1 MDARKLLHALIVCAA
16 MLGLSACAVYQAAPG
31 PQPYYYAPTPV
42 YTMPGL
48 NYGFGFIR

>member
-1 MDARKLLHALIVCAA
+1 MDMKKLLHALIIGSAV
-16 MLGLSACAVYQAAPG
+16 LGLSACAVYQAAPG